1 MNSIRLG
8 ALALLLGLLSLSL
21 RPALA
26 AEFTVD
32 MIQFDFWAMA
42 NPDRASPE
50 PHVGIVV
57 DLLNEFERRSGHT
70 TKRTLTPYARVELD
84 LERGNIDFSLMA
96 WGEARSAYANRGA
109 VLAPLHFGVRALK
122 GIALKDY
129 GSLKDITISSSRGLK
144 IDPRFDADQTL
155 KKDFVRDYT
164 TGVRKTALHRDS
176 QAVAGS
182 LLTIN
187 HIIRKM
193 GVQDEF
199 GETLVLNTTV
209 LSVSFSKKAP
219 QAALESQVHAVF
231 KSIADDGTAKRI
243 VDKWLPE

>member
-1 MNSIRLG
+1 MNSMRLG
-8 ALALLLGLLSLSL
+8 ALIVLLSL

-32 MIQFDFWAMA
+32 MIQFDYWAMP
-42 NPDRASPE
+42 NPDPAGAE
-50 PHVGIVV
+50 PYVGAIV

-70 TKRTLTPYARVELD
+70 TRRTLAPYARVELD
-84 LERGNIDFSLMA
+84 LERGNIDFSVMA
-96 WGEARSAYANRGA
+96 WGEARGAYANRGTA
-109 VLAPLHFGVRALK
+109 LVPLHFGVRALK

-129 GSLKDITISSSRGLK
+129 GSLKEITISASRGLK
-144 IDPRFDADQTL
+144 IDPRFDADVTL

-164 TGVRKTALHRDS
+164 TGVRKTALRRDS

-187 HIIRKM
+187 QIIRKT

-209 LSVSFSKKAP
+209 LSVAYSKKAP
-219 QAALESQVHAVF
+219 QAALEGQVQAVF

-243 VDKWLPE
+243 VDKWFSE